1 MCVMKREKY
10 RHKVYAMNTLH
21 EFYIL
26 GALSVYKNGNS
37 SSSENQE
44 FWKCTVKLY
53 SIYHKCTPPHLTH
66 LFVNLETSLNQSAVP

>member
-26 GALSVYKNGNS
+26 SALSVYKNGNS

-44 FWKCTVKLY
+44 F
-53 SIYHKCTPPHLTH
+53 
-66 LFVNLETSLNQSAVP
+66 